1 MSMKS
6 AVKFGASVAV
16 LAWTIPPAL
25 AQDAVVP
32 AQTVPAAPVAEA
44 QDDAGLEDI
53 VVTANK
59 RAENVQ
65 DVPSSVLAMT
75 AAGLER
81 ANVRDFDDLVKAAP
95 SVTITKTS
103 QPANNSINIR
113 GIGTYAYSISTQPSV
128 VVVIDDIPQAFQAA
142 AFTSL
147 ADVAQI
153 EVLRGPQSTLF
164 GKAASAG
171 AINITTMA
179 PSDKL
184 SGRAEVLFT
193 DDGEQRVQGTL
204 SGPISSTLKARLSAS
219 YSKYRGTIYNTY
231 TGNWLNGQS
240 DVVLRGKLL
249 WEPSES
255 TSVALSPY
263 FVRSKSTCCA
273 PAQYFLSP
281 GVTFSKS
288 NINQSVI
295 LGGIVPGSNN
305 RLTRMDIDAKGDS
318 RDWGAGLKA
327 SHTFDGGL
335 TLTSISSFDRY
346 ELIDLQDTD
355 SSAFDFRT
363 IAPTA
368 PAGGSANGG
377 FFKINTITQELRL
390 TSPDGGPFRYV
401 AGLFYSSTKS
411 TRDYVRGSNTLGNF
425 NGLAS
430 LPSTNSIAYS
440 SYFTQSSQQTYAAF
454 GQATYDVSNAF
465 SITGGL
471 RVHRENIRYRFRDR
485 GNNVTYGMPDCA
497 TATPTASVKISTC
510 DSDTVVT
517 GKAAL
522 QFRPSDDVMLFA
534 SYARG
539 YKGLAYDLT
548 STYTVRTPL
557 ASGPLKGVPVADA
570 VAARQP
576 VAPENS
582 DAFEL
587 GFKTSLLDDRVTF
600 NMTAFYEVFRGF
612 QAQSRDDTTGQ
623 NILNS
628 LGKVTS
634 RGVETEISARLS
646 RDFTLNAYGAYTV
659 ARMDDF
665 PNATCFPQQTVAQGC
680 VGGIQNLSGKPL
692 PNAPRWNLSANGQYD
707 IPLGDNTKAFL
718 LASAHYQSK
727 VIFSLLQDPDS
738 VQKGYALVNLGAGIE
753 TGPVKVTLFVNNLFD
768 KHYVLTSGRDGV
780 WNYSVGAATPTLA
793 VNYKPGRDSN
803 RYVGIRTSVSF

>member
-1 MSMKS
+1 MSMQS
-6 AVKFGASVAV
+6 AVKFGVSAAV
-16 LAWTIPPAL
+16 LAWVVAPAL
-25 AQDAVVP
+25 AQDAAPP
-32 AQTVPAAPVAEA
+32 AQAAPTAEA
-44 QDDAGLEDI
+44 QGNEGLEDI

-179 PSDKL
+179 PTSNFT
-184 SGRAEVLFT
+184 GRAEVLFT

-204 SGPISSTLKARLSAS
+204 SGPISPTLKARISAS
-219 YSKYRGTIYNTY
+219 YSKYRGTIYNTF
-231 TGNWLNGQS
+231 TDNWLNGQS
-240 DVVLRGKLL
+240 DVVVRGKLL
-249 WEPSES
+249 WEPSDA
-255 TSVALSPY
+255 TSVSLSPY

-281 GVTFSKS
+281 GVTFSRS

-295 LGGIVPGSNN
+295 LGGIVPSSTN

-327 SHTFDGGL
+327 AHTFDSGL
-335 TLTSISSFDRY
+335 TVTSISSFDRY
-346 ELIDLQDTD
+346 ELVDLQDTD

-377 FFKINTITQELRL
+377 FFKINTITQEFRL
-390 TSPDGGPFRYV
+390 TSPDTGPFRYV
-401 AGLFYSSTKS
+401 AGLFYSSTDS

-454 GQATYDVSNAF
+454 GQATYDLTSAF

-471 RVHRENIRYRFRDR
+471 RLHRENIRYRFRDR

-522 QFRPSDDVMLFA
+522 QYRPSDDVMIFA

-557 ASGPLKGVPVADA
+557 ASGPLAGVPVADA

-582 DAFEL
+582 DAFEA
-587 GFKTSLLDDRVTF
+587 GFKTTLLDDRLTF
-600 NMTAFYEVFRGF
+600 NLTAFYEVFRGF

-634 RGVETEISARLS
+634 RGVESEISARLS
-646 RDFTLNAYGAYTV
+646 RDFTLNLYGAYTV

-665 PNATCFPQQTVAQGC
+665 PKATCFPQQNAAQGC
-680 VGGIQNLSGKPL
+680 VGGVQNLSGKPL

-707 IPLGDNTKAFL
+707 IPVSDSTKLFL
-718 LASAHYQSK
+718 NASAHYQSK

-753 TGPVKVTLFVNNLFD
+753 TGPVKVTVFVNNVFD
-768 KHYVLTSGRDGV
+768 KDYVLTSGRDGV
-780 WNYSVGAATPTLA
+780 WNYSVNAATPTLA
-793 VNYKPGRDSN
+793 VAYKPGRDSQ
-803 RYVGIRTSVSF
+803 RYVGVRTSVSF